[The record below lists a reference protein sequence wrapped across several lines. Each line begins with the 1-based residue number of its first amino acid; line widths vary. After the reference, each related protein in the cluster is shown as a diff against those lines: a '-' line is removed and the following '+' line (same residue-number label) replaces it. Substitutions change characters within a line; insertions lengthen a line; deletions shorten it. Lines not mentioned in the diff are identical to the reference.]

1 MKIHNVYSLMAALFL
16 LAEVKRS
23 FVDPAPVEKE
33 RGEMHV
39 NGGDSSSSDEI
50 DEVKQLEELKHS
62 LGKKLSVLKTHTSL
76 FTDINGQREGHAET
90 NEQVKSDGTV
100 VSRVSEKV
108 DTKQEADEAA
118 TPVTHVETEVE
129 VPSLGIHRTV
139 FSHSQQD
146 ASVERHNNADKY
158 TSYAG
163 VQYSPL
169 DMAEY
174 IFWTG
179 DEKGVTLSI
188 EEFLLEGLM
197 TREEAVAF
205 LQEIKMSLEFL
216 QMHYAQLQRDK
227 DQQGQQAKERT
238 TLIQKALGLDKVT
251 PNEARMNSV
260 ADSSSIRDFLALVK
274 KNAVAEESNAKVADR
289 AQQLLDE
296 DYEELL
302 VRLRAADLLYTEYSM
317 EEVIY
322 QLAKVMFSQSLMRG
336 NAEAQEA
343 LQKFTSFL
351 EAEAEQGHI
360 SRNLEKKVLDMLTA
374 ALTDTLTEQPHL
386 LSVAREGLLDG
397 SSGSHLL
404 HQLLMLNPAISSGD
418 LVSAGSQQKS
428 ASSKHQ
434 GSQSH
439 QSTVAKG
446 MENENMTKT
455 VKSSMGKSSKPT

>member
-1 MKIHNVYSLMAALFL
+1 
-16 LAEVKRS
+16 
-23 FVDPAPVEKE
+23 
-33 RGEMHV
+33 
-39 NGGDSSSSDEI
+39 
-50 DEVKQLEELKHS
+50 
-62 LGKKLSVLKTHTSL
+62 
-76 FTDINGQREGHAET
+76 
-90 NEQVKSDGTV
+90 
-100 VSRVSEKV
+100 
-108 DTKQEADEAA
+108 
-118 TPVTHVETEVE
+118 
-129 VPSLGIHRTV
+129 
-139 FSHSQQD
+139 
-146 ASVERHNNADKY
+146 
-158 TSYAG
+158 
-163 VQYSPL
+163 
-169 DMAEY
+169 
-174 IFWTG
+174 
-179 DEKGVTLSI
+179 
-188 EEFLLEGLM
+188 
-197 TREEAVAF
+197 
-205 LQEIKMSLEFL
+205 
-216 QMHYAQLQRDK
+216 
-227 DQQGQQAKERT
+227 
-238 TLIQKALGLDKVT
+238 
-251 PNEARMNSV
+251 
-260 ADSSSIRDFLALVK
+260 
-274 KNAVAEESNAKVADR
+274 
-289 AQQLLDE
+289 LDE